1 MNRWSQLTLTRRG
14 RAPAKLEQ
22 AKYMRV
28 AGRPALSLQE
38 VRVRGVKPTGRL
50 NLTWTGKDQALLNTA
65 HGGYQWVS
73 PDDARVKGVRLL
85 QERHTVGAATEA
97 ANNLLIVGDSYDAL
111 RALTKVPE
119 YADRYLGK
127 VQLAYIDPP
136 FNTGQA
142 FTHYDDQ
149 LEHSVWLSMM
159 RDRLQLIHQLL
170 APEGSL
176 WVHIDDTEMAYCKVL
191 LDSIFN
197 RSNFVAHVVLEI
209 NPKGRQLDRFYAA
222 SHDHLLVYAKD
233 SSRVELRASTVEN
246 VNNDDFP
253 LRESDGRPY
262 RRLPLRNTNKK
273 FNPLTRPNL
282 YYPLYGNI
290 VTGQVLTDPAENLLP
305 IMPIFG
311 DGRPAVWRWGKPKAA
326 LQAEELVC
334 RAVSGRLGDRY
345 DIFQKDYNDE
355 GRTKKLRTIWLTD
368 EIGNT
373 DGAKRELAA
382 LFPDVDEVFA
392 TPKPERLLQ
401 RIIGAGSNTGD
412 IVLDCFG
419 GSGTTAAVAHKMGR
433 HWVTTEIEPATVT
446 TFVEPRL
453 TMVTDGTDS
462 GGVTSATNWA
472 GGGGFRVLDVGPAL
486 YEVRD
491 DRIYL
496 AEWATNGVFAQS
508 VAAQLGFRL
517 AHDPPFSGTDGRSR
531 LAVIDGVVDA
541 GVIRAVVSH
550 LDDRERTVV
559 VGKGITPDATELLKQ
574 LSPGSRLRKAPRDL
588 LKKRIVQ

>member
-1 MNRWSQLTLTRRG
+1 
-14 RAPAKLEQ
+14 
-22 AKYMRV
+22 MRD
-28 AGRPALSLQE
+28 
-38 VRVRGVKPTGRL
+38 VKPTGRL
-50 NLTWTGKDQALLNTA
+50 NLTWTGKDQALLNTPS
-65 HGGYQWVS
+65 GGYQWVS

-85 QERHTVGAATEA
+85 RERHTVGAATGEVD
-97 ANNLLIVGDSYDAL
+97 NLLIVGDAYDAL
-111 RALTKVPE
+111 HALTKIPE
-119 YADRYLGK
+119 YADQYLGK

-142 FTHYDDQ
+142 FAHYDDQ

-159 RDRLQLIHQLL
+159 RDRLQLIEELL

-191 LDSIFN
+191 LDTVFH
-197 RSNFVAHVVLEI
+197 RSKFIAHVILEI

-233 SSRVELRASTVEN
+233 SNRLELKASTVEN
-246 VNNDDFP
+246 VNDDDFP

-290 VTGQVLTDPAENLLP
+290 VTGHVSTEPAENLLP

-382 LFPDVDEVFA
+382 LFPDENEVFS

-401 RIIGAGSNTGD
+401 RIIGAGSGPGD

-433 HWVTTEIEPATVT
+433 HWVTTEIEAATVAVFT
-446 TFVEPRL
+446 EPRL
-453 TMVTDGTDS
+453 TMVTDGTDL
-462 GGVTSATNWA
+462 GGVTAATSWE
-472 GGGGFRVLDVGPAL
+472 GGGSFRVLDVGPSL

-491 DRIYL
+491 DRTYL
-496 AEWATNGVFAQS
+496 AEWATNGIFAQS
-508 VAAQLGFRL
+508 VAANLGFRL
-517 AHDPPFSGTDGRSR
+517 AHDPPFSGVDGRSR
-531 LAVIDGVVDA
+531 LAVIDGVVDT
-541 GVIRAVVSH
+541 GVIRAVVGR
-550 LDDRERTVV
+550 LDNNERAVV
-559 VGKGITPDATELLKQ
+559 VGKGYTTDAEALLKK
-574 LSPGSRLRKAPRDL
+574 LSPGSRIRKASGDL
-588 LKKRIVQ
+588 LKKRIVR